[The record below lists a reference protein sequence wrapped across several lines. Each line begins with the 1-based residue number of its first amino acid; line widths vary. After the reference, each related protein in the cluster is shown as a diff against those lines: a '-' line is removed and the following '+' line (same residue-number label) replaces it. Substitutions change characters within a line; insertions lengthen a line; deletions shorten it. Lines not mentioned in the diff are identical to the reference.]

1 MFGVCFFTVC
11 CARTYYDY
19 FVFYIVFWGYI
30 MFFIAL
36 AVGPVRALR
45 SADRL

>member
-19 FVFYIVFWGYI
+19 LVFYIVFWGYI
-30 MFFIAL
+30 MFFIAA
-36 AVGPVRALR
+36 AVGPVQALR